1 MMETQKDGK
10 MISYHDHNATQD
22 ETQKDEK
29 MIMIDYHR
37 NTTQDEDA
45 SNSAN
50 NEVVMQTMNEFVLQV
65 NHVKRNLY

>member
-1 MMETQKDGK
+1 MNKYKASLKQTLFSIHKVPFRIKQKELD
-10 MISYHDHNATQD
+10 
-22 ETQKDEK
+22 K

-50 NEVVMQTMNEFVLQV
+50 NEVVMQTMNEFVLTTDESC
-65 NHVKRNLY
+65 